1 MAAVPSSRN
10 SIRNTS
16 QDPTKNAPPQRPAL
30 DRDMPPRLVRMDRLS
45 AAGAARIRQAP
56 TASRIARRRV
66 MVTLTKWLLPLC
78 ALLLLALIALWPEIA
93 RIKDQGRIA
102 FRRAFNIE
110 ADSGRMK
117 EPRYRGVDERGRP
130 FTVTADSALQSG
142 PLRIDLVE
150 PKGDLVPENGGWI
163 MVEAHEGV
171 FIQHAGQLDLSHD
184 VVLYRDDGTVMRT
197 QSAAVDTKQG
207 AAASDDMTHAEG
219 PFGVLDAQGFT
230 LTDKGAAI
238 QFHGPARLILNE
250 RK

>member
-1 MAAVPSSRN
+1 MAVAPS
-10 SIRNTS
+10 
-16 QDPTKNAPPQRPAL
+16 PQN
-30 DRDMPPRLVRMDRLS
+30 MPPHRVPPLERELPTRLVRTDRLS
-45 AAGAARIRQAP
+45 AAGAARIRRAP

-66 MVTLTKWLLPLC
+66 MVTLTKWLLPLG
-78 ALLLLALIALWPEIA
+78 ALLLLASVALWPEIA
-93 RIKDQGRIA
+93 RVKDQGRIA
-102 FRRAFNIE
+102 FRRAFSVE
-110 ADSGRMK
+110 SESGRMK

-130 FTVTADSALQSG
+130 YTITAASAMQAG

-150 PKGDLVPENGGWI
+150 PKGDLVPDNGSWI
-163 MVEAHEGV
+163 MVESHAGV
-171 FIQHAGQLDLSHD
+171 YIQHVGQLDLSHD

-197 QSAAVDTKQG
+197 QSAAVDVKQG

-238 QFHGPARLILNE
+238 QFHGPARLVLNE